1 MPLRAGFGSWVPL
14 PLFSSSPS
22 PSSSLFFPLPERDAR
37 VRVGENKKQP
47 ESAEAALEGSSGRRE
62 EQDSGS

>member
-22 PSSSLFFPLPERDAR
+22 PSSSLFFFPLPERDAS
-37 VRVGENKKQP
+37 VRVGENKKKP
-47 ESAEAALEGSSGRRE
+47 ESAEAALEGSSGR
-62 EQDSGS
+62 